1 MSENKELRELEV
13 RRHPDRLLAIVPS
26 VLQIRHGVAEALN
39 LHGAHLGVQGE
50 VGQVH
55 GARGGHCEPDAAVNI
70 LQ

>member
-1 MSENKELRELEV
+1 MSKNIELWKLEV
-13 RRHPDRLLAIVPS
+13 RRHFHRGLTVIPS
-26 VLQIRHGVAEALN
+26 VLEVRHGVAEAFY